1 MSPSRARATGGL
13 GASEP
18 GVVAVRPPA
27 LRIYLA
33 DDHPIVLAGVKALV
47 TADAGL
53 KVVGE
58 AGDGRTAL
66 RQVTE
71 LKPDIL
77 ILDISMPG
85 LNGVQVAERLRLACP
100 DCKVLILT
108 VHEDRGYLRQLL
120 DLGVAGYLLK
130 RSAAEELIRAIEAI
144 AAGGIYLDPAIAGM
158 AVGMTASRPSDGAS
172 GAANLSQRELEVIKM
187 TASGHSS
194 KSMAAELGIA
204 AKSVET
210 YKARAMEKLCFRT
223 RVELVR
229 YAVSQG
235 WLAG

>member
-1 MSPSRARATGGL
+1 
-13 GASEP
+13 
-18 GVVAVRPPA
+18 
-27 LRIYLA
+27 
-33 DDHPIVLAGVKALV
+33 
-47 TADAGL
+47 
-53 KVVGE
+53 
-58 AGDGRTAL
+58 
-66 RQVTE
+66 
-71 LKPDIL
+71 
-77 ILDISMPG
+77 
-85 LNGVQVAERLRLACP
+85 
-100 DCKVLILT
+100 VLILT

>member
-1 MSPSRARATGGL
+1 
-13 GASEP
+13 
-18 GVVAVRPPA
+18 VVAVRPPA

-130 RSAAEELIRAIEAI
+130 RSAAEELIRAIGAI

-172 GAANLSQRELEVIKM
+172 GAANLSQREIEVIKM